1 MLSDVAELFGEEA
14 VAPAADRRLT
24 RRLVDVWARAAR
36 GQYPSWE
43 AMQASDLGDDWDW
56 VFAVDLE
63 KSVGFP
69 FFVFLGDS
77 LAKLSD
83 VHLCGEEDW
92 TLSVLDKATADIYA
106 AVASEAPYFRD
117 DALTLCDGRRLL
129 FRSVTA
135 PLAEDG
141 TTITHVIG
149 GLTGRLSVDGD
160 PGLRLVE

>member
-1 MLSDVAELFGEEA
+1 MLSDVAELFSDGCA
-14 VAPAADRRLT
+14 APAADRRLT
-24 RRLVDVWARAAR
+24 RRLVDAWARAAR
-36 GQYPSWE
+36 GQYPSWQ
-43 AMQASDLGDDWDW
+43 AMQVAGLGDDWNW

-63 KSVGFP
+63 KCVVFP
-69 FFVFLGDS
+69 YFIYLGTC

-83 VHLCGEEDW
+83 VHLSGESDW
-92 TLSVLDKATADIYA
+92 TLTLLDKATADIYA
-106 AVASEAPYFRD
+106 AVASEAPHFRD

-141 TTITHVIG
+141 STITHVIG
-149 GLTGRLSVDGD
+149 AVSGRLAVDVD

>member
-1 MLSDVAELFGEEA
+1 MLSDVAELFGDGI

-24 RRLVDVWARAAR
+24 RRLVDAWARAAR
-36 GQYPSWE
+36 GQFPSWQ
-43 AMQASDLGDDWDW
+43 AMQDTGLGDDWNW

-69 FFVFLGDS
+69 FFIYLGDC

-92 TLSVLDKATADIYA
+92 TLTLLDKATADIYA
-106 AVASEAPYFRD
+106 AVASEAPHFRD
-117 DALTLCDGRRLL
+117 DELMLCDRRRLL

-141 TTITHVIG
+141 AAITHVIG
-149 GLTGRLSVDGD
+149 AASGRLALEAE
-160 PGLRLVE
+160 PGLRLVD

>member
-1 MLSDVAELFGEEA
+1 MLSDVADLFGEMA
-14 VAPAADRRLT
+14 VAPSADRRLT
-24 RRLVDVWARAAR
+24 RRLVDAWARAAR
-36 GQYPSWE
+36 GQFPSWE
-43 AMQASDLGDDWDW
+43 AMQGADLGDDWDW

-69 FFVFLGDS
+69 FFIFLGDC

-83 VHLCGEEDW
+83 VHLSGEDGW
-92 TLSVLDKATADIYA
+92 TITLLDKATADIYA
-106 AVASEAPYFRD
+106 AVASEAPHYRD
-117 DALTLCDGRRLL
+117 DAVTLCDGRQLL

-141 TTITHVIG
+141 TVISHIIG
-149 GLTGRLSVDGD
+149 AVSGRLAIDAP

>member
-1 MLSDVAELFGEEA
+1 MLSDVADLFGETA
-14 VAPAADRRLT
+14 IAPAADRRLT
-24 RRLVDVWARAAR
+24 RRLVDIWARAAR
-36 GQYPSWE
+36 GQFPSWE

-69 FFVFLGDS
+69 FFIFLGDC

-83 VHLCGEEDW
+83 VHLSGEGDW
-92 TLSVLDKATADIYA
+92 TLTLLDKATADIYA
-106 AVASEAPYFRD
+106 AVASEAPHYRD
-117 DALTLCDGRRLL
+117 DAVTLCDGRQLL
-129 FRSVTA
+129 FRAVTA

-141 TTITHVIG
+141 AVITHVIG
-149 GLTGRLSVDGD
+149 AVSGRLALDGP

>member
-1 MLSDVAELFGEEA
+1 MLSDVAELFGEECA
-14 VAPAADRRLT
+14 APAADRRLT
-24 RRLVDVWARAAR
+24 RRVVDAWARAAR
-36 GQYPSWE
+36 GQFPSWQ
-43 AMQASDLGDDWDW
+43 AMQGAGLGDDWNW

-69 FFVFLGDS
+69 YFIYLGHC

-83 VHLCGEEDW
+83 VHLSGEADW
-92 TLSVLDKATADIYA
+92 TLTLLDKATADIYA
-106 AVASEAPYFRD
+106 AVASEAPHFRD
-117 DALTLCDGRRLL
+117 DTLTLCDGRRLL

-141 TTITHVIG
+141 HAITHVIG
-149 GLTGRLSVDGD
+149 AASGRLAVDVE